1 VRALP
6 YTCGPER
13 GGGKTPKGNLER
25 NCDTMKTYV
34 GRKAG
39 RSSEIFSARAEPTE
53 TTHGDR
59 YAAVIGPF
67 KGFAGARIMVA
78 HGDGNPH
85 IQGAWDADRMANSH
99 HCDKCSPGNFD
110 SLGNHRW
117 AMRNA

>member
-1 VRALP
+1 
-6 YTCGPER
+6 
-13 GGGKTPKGNLER
+13 
-25 NCDTMKTYV
+25 MKTYV

-85 IQGAWDADRMANSH
+85 IQGAWDADRMAESH